1 MNCATHPETSA
12 VAFCRNCGRAIC
24 EACQREWQQA
34 PHCEQCVANL
44 EAAVSPVSGAPQGSD
59 EASSSRPETQA
70 SAEQRPASVHTR
82 TDSAPAP
89 VRGPGSPALATLLG
103 LVPGVGAVYNGQ
115 YAKGVVHAVLWGGL
129 IGVASSGGEPP
140 PVFVIL
146 VILLTFYM
154 PIEAYRTARALRR
167 GEEVDEFSGLLS
179 FGSPTSRSPAG
190 GIVLIVVG
198 VLFLL
203 NSLGFWQL
211 RQLSRYWPVI
221 LIATGVYML
230 YRRMTENP
238 GTRDDSRFTPT
249 GTTANPRGSH
259 PDARAFPGS
268 EQGAPSETTSAA
280 PPSFHQ
286 GHRTEGDSP

>member
-1 MNCATHPETSA
+1 MNCATHPEASA
-12 VAFCRNCGRAIC
+12 VGFCRNCGRAIC
-24 EACQREWQQA
+24 EACRREWQGA
-34 PHCEQCVANL
+34 PHCEQCVANF
-44 EAAVSPVSGAPQGSD
+44 EAAIGPGAGSPPDLD
-59 EASSSRPETQA
+59 EASQPPPERQEAPARGQA
-70 SAEQRPASVHTR
+70 RGHER
-82 TDSAPAP
+82 TDSTPAP

-129 IGVASSGGEPP
+129 ISVASSGGKPP

-167 GEEVDEFSGLLS
+167 GEEVDEFSGLMS
-179 FGSPTSRSPAG
+179 VGGGRSPVG

-221 LIATGVYML
+221 LIAAGVYMI
-230 YRRMTENP
+230 YRRITEN
-238 GTRDDSRFTPT
+238 
-249 GTTANPRGSH
+249 
-259 PDARAFPGS
+259 
-268 EQGAPSETTSAA
+268 
-280 PPSFHQ
+280 
-286 GHRTEGDSP
+286 TEGSGPRSADPPALI

>member
-1 MNCATHPETSA
+1 MNCATHPEASA
-12 VAFCRNCGRAIC
+12 VAFCRHCGRAIC
-24 EACQREWQQA
+24 EACRREWQGA
-34 PHCEQCVANL
+34 PHCEQCVADL
-44 EAAVSPVSGAPQGSD
+44 EAAIGSGAGSPPDPD
-59 EASSSRPETQA
+59 EASQPPPERQ
-70 SAEQRPASVHTR
+70 E
-82 TDSAPAP
+82 APA
-89 VRGPGSPALATLLG
+89 RGPGSPALATLLG

-129 IGVASSGGEPP
+129 ISVASSGGKPP

-167 GEEVDEFSGLLS
+167 GEEVDEFSGLMS
-179 FGSPTSRSPAG
+179 VGGGRSPAG

-221 LIATGVYML
+221 LIAAGVYMI
-230 YRRMTENP
+230 YRRITEN
-238 GTRDDSRFTPT
+238 
-249 GTTANPRGSH
+249 
-259 PDARAFPGS
+259 
-268 EQGAPSETTSAA
+268 
-280 PPSFHQ
+280 
-286 GHRTEGDSP
+286 TEGSGPRSADPPALI

>member
-1 MNCATHPETSA
+1 MNCATHPEASA
-12 VAFCRNCGRAIC
+12 VGFCRNCGRAIC
-24 EACQREWQQA
+24 ETCQREWQGA
-34 PHCEQCVANL
+34 PHCEECVANL
-44 EAAVSPVSGAPQGSD
+44 EAEIGQSAGSPPDPD
-59 EASSSRPETQA
+59 EASQPRPERQEAPGRGQA
-70 SAEQRPASVHTR
+70 PGHERPA
-82 TDSAPAP
+82 SAPAP

-129 IGVASSGGEPP
+129 IGVASSGGKPP

-167 GEEVDEFSGLLS
+167 GEKVDEFSGLLS
-179 FGSPTSRSPAG
+179 FGSPNSRSPAG
-190 GIVLIVVG
+190 GVVLIVVG

-221 LIATGVYML
+221 LIAIGVYMI
-230 YRRMTENP
+230 YRRITEN
-238 GTRDDSRFTPT
+238 TE
-249 GTTANPRGSH
+249 
-259 PDARAFPGS
+259 GS
-268 EQGAPSETTSAA
+268 E
-280 PPSFHQ
+280 PPSADPPVL
-286 GHRTEGDSP
+286 T